1 MIEFF
6 LRHVVQERPRID
18 ISVLCDF
25 AENLCASLVIL
36 ERFQR
41 TSTPHNVTLPR
52 SWFLSWP
59 KFVRPSNGTNPEA
72 YTIFVDSMVVL
83 LRQVQ
88 TGLQAGRCGLILRMR
103 LLRLT
108 PCHPDYLCLDND
120 ILHDITTM
128 ANNVTNVFLARM

>member
-18 ISVLCDF
+18 ISILCDF
-25 AENLCASLVIL
+25 AENLCASLVIF

-41 TSTPHNVTLPR
+41 TSTAHNVTLPR
-52 SWFLSWP
+52 SWLLSWP
-59 KFVRPSNGTNPEA
+59 KFIRTSNSANTEP
-72 YTIFVDSMVVL
+72 YTIFVDSMVAL

-88 TGLQAGRCGLILRMR
+88 TGLQAGRCGPTLRMR

-108 PCHPDYLCLDND
+108 PCHPDYLCLDNN
-120 ILHDITTM
+120 ILHDM
-128 ANNVTNVFLARM
+128 ADNVTNIFLARM